1 MLVLAGVHGD
11 EGFSSSTLMCDAIDR
26 WVSDGVDRDLADDAA
41 VVMIH
46 GVNPWGMSHWRRQ
59 NESNVDLNRNWGRD
73 ERVELP
79 SNPGYLA
86 LHRTLVPG
94 GAEPPSPESLLDV
107 TRAMVEEYGHQWVKS
122 AVSAGQY
129 SHPDGLYFGG
139 DRTEESNLRVAE
151 IVALRLA
158 GVEEVLVV
166 DLHTGHGAPG
176 TYTLL
181 SHVSEDHPDDA
192 WLRRVFDADRIECT
206 SASDATTGPKHGQI
220 ASGLGELV
228 PGAVWRTVTM
238 ELGTISDTR
247 MIVNERAEHW
257 VHFHGDRSNP
267 VHARIVWDHRC
278 GSTPDDPEWE
288 RAARCPRCRRPRRCA
303 PAAEF
308 GGGDSIGR
316 RRLVSSSPPTHYR
329 PGRTTGRTNRRSIM
343 GLFDSIKSKFGGN
356 KTQVKQGIDKA
367 ADAVG
372 DKAGA
377 HADKVQQGAEAAK
390 DVVDKLPDA

>member
-1 MLVLAGVHGD
+1 MVRPDRFPLTYDECRDRFRWTVRRAGLGFDAFPITARGEHGQELTIDVASVGAARPRRAVLVLAGVHGD

-26 WVSDGVDRDLADDAA
+26 WVSDGVDGELADDAT

-46 GVNPWGMSHWRRQ
+46 GVNPWGMSYWRRQ

-73 ERVELP
+73 ERLDVP
-79 SNPGYLA
+79 SNPGYVA

-94 GAEPPSPESLLDV
+94 GPEPPSPESLLDV
-107 TRAMVEEYGHQWVKS
+107 TSAMVEEFGYQWVKS

-139 DRTEESNLRVAE
+139 DRTEESNLRLAD
-151 IVALRLA
+151 IVASRLA
-158 GVEEVLVV
+158 GAEEVLVV

-181 SHVSEDHPDDA
+181 SHVSRDHPDDA

-206 SASDATTGPKHGQI
+206 ASPEATTGPKHGQI

-228 PGAVWRTVTM
+228 PGAAWRTVTM

-247 MIVNERAEHW
+247 MILNERAEHW

-267 VHARIVWDHRC
+267 GHAHIVWEHRC
-278 GSTPDDPEWE
+278 GSTPDDPDWE
-288 RAARCPRCRRPRRCA
+288 RSARAHGVEVLDAAH
-303 PAAEF
+303 ET
-308 GGGDSIGR
+308 
-316 RRLVSSSPPTHYR
+316 L
-329 PGRTTGRTNRRSIM
+329 TG
-343 GLFDSIKSKFGGN
+343 
-356 KTQVKQGIDKA
+356 
-367 ADAVG
+367 AVG
-372 DKAGA
+372 TGSR
-377 HADKVQQGAEAAK
+377 
-390 DVVDKLPDA
+390 VDG

>member
-1 MLVLAGVHGD
+1 MTPTHRRRRIGGWLPSLPMVRPDRFPLTYDECRDRFRWTVRRAGLGFDAFPITARGEHGQELTIDVTAFGAPRPRRAVLVLAGVHGD

-26 WVSDGVDRDLADDAA
+26 WVSDGVDGEIADDAT

-73 ERVELP
+73 EWVEVP
-79 SNPGYLA
+79 SNPGYIA

-107 TRAMVEEYGHQWVKS
+107 TRAMVEEFGYQWVKS

-129 SHPDGLYFGG
+129 SNPDGLYFGG

-151 IVALRLA
+151 IVAPRLA
-158 GVEEVLVV
+158 GAEEVLVV

-181 SHVSEDHPDDA
+181 SHVSESHPDDV
-192 WLRRVFDADRIECT
+192 WLRRVFDAERIECT

-220 ASGLGELV
+220 ASGLAALV
-228 PGAVWRTVTM
+228 SSAAWRTVTM

-267 VHARIVWDHRC
+267 DHARIVWDHRC

-288 RAARCPRCRRPRRCA
+288 RSARAHGIEVLDAARGTLTG
-303 PAAEF
+303 AAV
-308 GGGDSIGR
+308 
-316 RRLVSSSPPTHYR
+316 L
-329 PGRTTGRTNRRSIM
+329 
-343 GLFDSIKSKFGGN
+343 
-356 KTQVKQGIDKA
+356 
-367 ADAVG
+367 
-372 DKAGA
+372 
-377 HADKVQQGAEAAK
+377 
-390 DVVDKLPDA
+390 